1 MERLRA
7 LRWQPGQ
14 PGPKLPES
22 VYRRIVIW
30 VAILG
35 LLPAAA
41 ALVSGHS
48 ERNWLMVAGG
58 SVAVAIAVLF
68 WVLAKIMRALSA
80 AEREN
85 RNKTEFLSKS
95 SHELRTPLQAIIGM
109 ADLLTTTD
117 LTETQKHYARTISST
132 GRNLAQLI
140 NEILDVTRIE
150 AGKLPI
156 EPVDFDLHGLI
167 KNLCSTFE
175 VEATRKNLRFF
186 THVDPAA
193 PYLLIGDEMRL
204 QQILLNLVGN
214 ALKFTEKGHI
224 EMRVDRQRDDGN
236 TTWFSF
242 SVADTGPGIPK
253 SAQAAVFQRYEQA
266 DNTIT
271 RKYGGTGLG
280 LTIAKELVQAM
291 GGDDLSLSSEPGI
304 GSTFSFSLPFRRQQ
318 NAEAP
323 ELQKGEAL
331 LFSREENV
339 QEQLSDW
346 LGGWGLTVTISETP
360 PNILAESFGH
370 GKPSIIF
377 VDERSLADVQ
387 SFAQAVGRLDPVIRR
402 TVILL
407 RRRSLPPT
415 EGLLR
420 AGVAMSLSFPLD
432 KREVFNAIHAV
443 QADGPVPDGV
453 APIARF
459 GEPAPSR
466 TSLSVLLADDT
477 AVNRDLIQEV
487 LRRAGHRVYA
497 VSNGADAIEALS
509 ANDFDIAICDL
520 HMPEYSGVEVIQAYR
535 AIDAFG
541 ASMPFIIL
549 TADATHAAREMCKD
563 VGVEQLLTKPIRPR
577 DLIAAVNKVISK
589 SGRTSQSGPRAV
601 DNPVPG
607 LETVWSGS
615 VGKTVAEPQPDTA
628 TPQLVDEVYLKG
640 TGLRPAFLQQQIELF
655 ETDTRTKLDT
665 LFALHKLGKYD
676 AIRDILHSLKG
687 NAGSLGAPAL
697 ASFCAEIEQMPISG
711 LKSARGMENL
721 ERLQNLYRRTCE
733 ALRTSRAGTGD

>member
-453 APIARF
+453 APITRF